1 MVSME
6 GSEAKE
12 RRQMEGSH
20 VRHWGGASPEKR
32 SEVHRS
38 RAQAGHQASALPPIR
53 PWAGSFL

>member
-1 MVSME
+1 ME

-12 RRQMEGSH
+12 RRRMEGSH
-20 VRHWGGASPEKR
+20 VRHWGGVSPEET
-32 SEVHRS
+32 SEVRRS